1 MQVFGEIFR
10 ELSPF
15 LLAVF
20 LLYGLGS
27 LAMEAF
33 QEVRKWRRPEP
44 PQPPPE
50 PRRYR
55 VLVEDQDGWPIRT
68 YHRLPADAVGR
79 VLQEIERNKPA

>member
-1 MQVFGEIFR
+1 MQVFGDIFR

-15 LLAVF
+15 ILALLI
-20 LLYGLGS
+20 LYGLGG
-27 LAMEAF
+27 LAMDVA

-44 PQPPPE
+44 PKPSPD

-55 VLVEDQDGWPIRT
+55 VLVEDHDGWPIRT
-68 YHRLPADAVGR
+68 YRLPADAVGR